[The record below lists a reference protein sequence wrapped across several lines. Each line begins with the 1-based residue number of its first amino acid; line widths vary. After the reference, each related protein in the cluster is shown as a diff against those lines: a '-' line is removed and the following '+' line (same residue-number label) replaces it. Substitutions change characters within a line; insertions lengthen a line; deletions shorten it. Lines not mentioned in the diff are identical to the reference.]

1 MEELLTTKL
10 TEMKKDLCNFFEK
23 EIKGLRSTVDSIDSN
38 QQFIS
43 DSYEEIKAKLEEL
56 LTENQ
61 QIKAENIEL
70 RKTVKVLEKKVLNNE
85 STIDDLEQYG
95 RREMIEIEGFPA
107 KANENIEDLVIKI
120 AAACEVKIT
129 PDDIEA
135 AHRVKSRT
143 KTNLPIIV
151 KFKSRKT
158 KQGIMA
164 NKKKLSG
171 KKTSDFGYPKSDFF
185 VNESLTQRNKNLLRL
200 TRLKRKEKGYR
211 YAWSNNGNVFA
222 RKDAE
227 SIILAI
233 KNEEDL
239 SKIK

>member
-10 TEMKKDLCNFFEK
+10 AEMKLDLCNFFQT
-23 EIKGLRSTVDSIDSN
+23 EIKGLRSTVDSIDKN

-43 DSYEEIKAKLEEL
+43 DSYEDMKAKLEEIL
-56 LTENQ
+56 AENQ
-61 QIKAENIEL
+61 QMKTENTEL
-70 RKTVKVLEKKVLNNE
+70 RRTIKTLEKNVQDNE
-85 STIDDLEQYG
+85 SAINDLEQYG
-95 RREMIEIEGFPA
+95 RREMIELDGFPA
-107 KANENIEDLVIKI
+107 KANENLEELVIKV
-120 AAACEVKIT
+120 AAACQLKVT

-171 KKTSDFGYPKSDFF
+171 KTATDFGYPQSSFYI
-185 VNESLTQRNKNLLRL
+185 NESLTQRNKNLLRL
-200 TRLKRKEKGYR
+200 TRAKKKEKGYR
-211 YAWSNNGNVFA
+211 YAWSNTGNVFA

-227 SIILAI
+227 STILAI
-233 KNEEDL
+233 KSEADL
-239 SKIK
+239 GKIK